1 MIAPPSALPEECTE
15 LLMNLE
21 SLTRPF
27 TVPVSHLI
35 APPPLAVV
43 PELAAASARLFKNIH
58 PTTELSLLEPDQN
71 MPPPLALA

>member
-43 PELAAASARLFKNIH
+43 PEPAASARLFKNIH

-71 MPPPLALA
+71 MPPPLAPA